1 MKYFYR
7 YLKIAPLSHALWR
20 SLEARALEKVKMKRP
35 ILDIGCG
42 FGEFAGVFFEKM
54 VEVGID
60 IDPKE
65 LILASQKKKYKKLI
79 WADACRLPF
88 KNNSFQTIISISTL
102 EHIKNVDKVITEAK
116 RVLKKGGY
124 FIFTVPT
131 ISLNQLLLFPSLFRK
146 INLHFLA
153 DAYLKIFHWA
163 FRHQVI
169 INQKEWLAKLRSK
182 KFKIISI
189 QRTISK
195 KQIIIFEL
203 FLPFGLIT
211 QLFRLIFKKRLPVS
225 PDFRVK
231 ILYSLFKDFLEN
243 RPLTEANILVVAQK
257 I

>member
-7 YLKIAPLSHALWR
+7 YLKVAPLSHALWR
-20 SLEARALEKVKMKRP
+20 SLEAKALLNLKLKRP

-65 LILASQKKKYKKLI
+65 LALAAQKKKYKKLV
-79 WADACRLPF
+79 WADAGHLPF

-102 EHIKNVDKVITEAK
+102 EHIKDVDQVLSEAK
-116 RVLKKGGY
+116 RVLKQGGF

-131 ISLNQLLLFPSLFRK
+131 ATLNQLLFFPSLFRK
-146 INLHFLA
+146 INLHFFA
-153 DAYLKIFHWA
+153 DIYLKIFHWA
-163 FRHQVI
+163 FKHQVI
-169 INQKEWLAKLRSK
+169 ISQKEWLAKLRSK

-189 QRTISK
+189 QRTISQ

-203 FLPFGLIT
+203 FLPFALIT
-211 QLFRLIFKKRLPVS
+211 QLFRLLFKKRLPFS
-225 PDFRVK
+225 PQLRVK
-231 ILYSLFKDFLEN
+231 VLYSLFKRLIND
-243 RPLTEANILVVAQK
+243 RPLTDANILIVAQK
-257 I
+257 V